1 MRFPESMKF
10 LKKYPLDKRLNL
22 LAAVIMLPLTAL
34 ILYLLVS
41 LINFSN
47 AYSQSVR
54 NITAINKYSLD
65 FKTDLDYSMYRAII
79 GNLSFKNLNEE
90 EANLQSDDARV
101 RNPYTMINEL
111 HGSLTYQIEES
122 DSSHLELLSRID
134 KSLGWLERVVRTID
148 DNIEK
153 GSHYEEN
160 MDLLENDIRSSTA
173 LIQENLQE
181 YIYYETSNLENI
193 RHMLEDRAKDTL
205 ILCTVILLILLV
217 LILSLTRMIT
227 QSVTKPIR
235 ELCRATKQVAKGN
248 FSHAEIESGD
258 EIQVLTNSF
267 NDMTGEIQY
276 LIENI
281 KKEQKN
287 LRDTELK
294 LLQAQINPHFLYN
307 TLDAIVWMAEGGM
320 NKEVVF
326 MVTALSEF
334 FRTTLSEGNDYIT
347 IREEESHIRS
357 YLSIQEVRYADIMEY
372 EISIDA
378 GIYPYYILKLTLQPL
393 VENALYHGIKNKRGK
408 GKITVRGYERNDR
421 IYLEVEDNGIG
432 MTEEELEI
440 LRKKVKGEAERERGF
455 GLGNVDERIRLN
467 YGPEFGI
474 SFQSKKGEGTLATV
488 CIPKKITLLSENN
501 QLTNS

>member
-1 MRFPESMKF
+1 
-10 LKKYPLDKRLNL
+10 
-22 LAAVIMLPLTAL
+22 
-34 ILYLLVS
+34 
-41 LINFSN
+41 
-47 AYSQSVR
+47 
-54 NITAINKYSLD
+54 
-65 FKTDLDYSMYRAII
+65 
-79 GNLSFKNLNEE
+79 
-90 EANLQSDDARV
+90 
-101 RNPYTMINEL
+101 
-111 HGSLTYQIEES
+111 
-122 DSSHLELLSRID
+122 
-134 KSLGWLERVVRTID
+134 
-148 DNIEK
+148 
-153 GSHYEEN
+153 
-160 MDLLENDIRSSTA
+160 
-173 LIQENLQE
+173 
-181 YIYYETSNLENI
+181 
-193 RHMLEDRAKDTL
+193 MLEDRAKDTL

-217 LILSLTRMIT
+217 LILGLTRMIT

-248 FSHAEIESGD
+248 FSHTEIESGD

-357 YLSIQEVRYADIMEY
+357 YLSIQEVRYADILEY

-408 GKITVRGYERNDR
+408 GKITVRGYERDDR

-432 MTEEELEI
+432 MTEEELEL

>member
-1 MRFPESMKF
+1 MNF
-10 LKKYPLDKRLNL
+10 LKKYSLGKRMNL
-22 LAAVIMLPLTAL
+22 LTMSILVPLTLL

-47 AYSQSVR
+47 AYGQSVK
-54 NITAINKYSLD
+54 NITVINKYSLN

-79 GNLSFKNLNEE
+79 GNLDFDNLDSYEV
-90 EANLQSDDARV
+90 NLQSGAAKV
-101 RNPYTMINEL
+101 RNPYDMINEM
-111 HGSLTYQIEES
+111 
-122 DSSHLELLSRID
+122 RIALKHQEKKSGRNSAD
-134 KSLGWLERVVRTID
+134 FLRRINKSLGWLEKVVKNIQ
-148 DNIEK
+148 DNIEE

-160 MDLLENDIRSSTA
+160 IELLDNDIRSSTA

-181 YIYYETSNLENI
+181 YIYNEAVNLENI
-193 RHMLEDRAKDTL
+193 RKDLEVRATNTL
-205 ILCTVILLILLV
+205 ILCTISLFAIFILIV
-217 LILSLTRMIT
+217 PLTRMIT
-227 QSVTKPIR
+227 KSVTQPIR
-235 ELCRATKQVAKGN
+235 ELCTATKQVAKGN
-248 FSHAEIESGD
+248 FSHTEIESGD

-281 KKEQKN
+281 KKEQWN

-307 TLDAIVWMAEGGM
+307 TLDAIVWMAEGGQ

-334 FRTTLSEGNDYIT
+334 FRTTLSEGNDCIT
-347 IREEESHIRS
+347 IHEEESHIRS

-372 EISIDA
+372 EINIDPE
-378 GIYPYYILKLTLQPL
+378 IYPYYILKLTLQPL

-408 GKITVRGYERNDR
+408 GKITVRGYEKNEL
-421 IYLEVEDNGIG
+421 IYLEVQDNGIG
-432 MTEEELEI
+432 MDETELET
-440 LRKKVKGEAERERGF
+440 LRKKVKGEVMHERGF

-467 YGPEFGI
+467 YGPEYGI
-474 SFQSKKGEGTLATV
+474 HFESEKGKGTMATV
-488 CIPKKITLLSENN
+488 CIPKKITPFSENN
-501 QLTNS
+501 QQRIS